1 VLTRTEE
8 KRYMTGNDST
18 NEHSI
23 GSEYA
28 KNVLT
33 DVAEAM
39 KEQMKEK
46 ARGSKDRSKH
56 AITEVMQ
63 NWAQVTQTIMFT
75 PPAPLTPTAMP
86 NPTELVDRSFEIV
99 EQLLAAQHTFAK
111 KLMESVQGPTTD
123 AATKT
128 ASAAAEADVTDAGAA
143 STRAAANGASEA
155 TATVTETV
163 KKAFAKN

>member
-1 VLTRTEE
+1 
-8 KRYMTGNDST
+8 MTGNDST

-39 KEQMKEK
+39 KEQLKEK
-46 ARGSKDRSKH
+46 ARGSKDRSKN
-56 AITEVMQ
+56 AIMEVMQ
-63 NWAQVTQTIMFT
+63 NWAQVSQTIMFT
-75 PPAPLTPTAMP
+75 PPVPLTPTAMP

-99 EQLLAAQHTFAK
+99 EQMLAAQHSFAK
-111 KLMESVQGPTTD
+111 KLMESVQGPVTD
-123 AATKT
+123 AATNA
-128 ASAAAEADVTDAGAA
+128 ASAAQDATDAGAA

-155 TATVTETV
+155 SATVTETV
-163 KKAFAKN
+163 KRAFSKN